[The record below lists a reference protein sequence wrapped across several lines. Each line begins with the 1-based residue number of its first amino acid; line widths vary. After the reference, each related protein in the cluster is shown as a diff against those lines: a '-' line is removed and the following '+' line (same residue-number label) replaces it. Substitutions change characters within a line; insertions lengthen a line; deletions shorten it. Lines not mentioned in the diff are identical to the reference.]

1 MNKVDTLFKKYYRIL
16 NEQEVDPMDP
26 TAVST
31 EPEPEVQAP
40 SEPTV
45 KPISSNEKFVIKILT
60 NAFLF
65 NPEKFSGSKRE
76 YINTEINSI
85 KNTVNIPVP
94 ELLERIIKLIGLMS
108 GLKITESKTLNAIN
122 KYIFLIEQ
130 PADATEPQTV
140 DIQPKNATVKV
151 DVNEPSI
158 NNLNLIEIFDS
169 LYKEL
174 IVKALG
180 HVPTEEESMI
190 LKPAVSEFADVDP
203 EKIVTVIKDL
213 LSQSSNKD
221 LEDVLGDNGE
231 ESLF

>member
-1 MNKVDTLFKKYYRIL
+1 MNKVDTLFKKFYRIL

-122 KYIFLIEQ
+122 KYIFLLEQ
-130 PADATEPQTV
+130 PVDATEPQTV
-140 DIQPKNATVKV
+140 DSQPKNATDEVGV
-151 DVNEPSI
+151 SEPSI
-158 NNLNLIEIFDS
+158 NNLNLVEIFDS

-190 LKPAVSEFADVDP
+190 LKPAVREFADVDP

-221 LEDVLGDNGE
+221 LEDVLGDKSE

>member
-31 EPEPEVQAP
+31 EPEPEVQAL

-122 KYIFLIEQ
+122 KYIFLLEQ
-130 PADATEPQTV
+130 PVDATEPQTV
-140 DIQPKNATVKV
+140 DSQPKNATDEVAV
-151 DVNEPSI
+151 GEPSI
-158 NNLNLIEIFDS
+158 NNLNLVEIFDS

-190 LKPAVSEFADVDP
+190 LKPAVREFADVDP

-221 LEDVLGDNGE
+221 LEDVLGDKSE

>member
-31 EPEPEVQAP
+31 EPEPEVQALP
-40 SEPTV
+40 EPTV

-122 KYIFLIEQ
+122 KYIFLLEQ
-130 PADATEPQTV
+130 PVDATEPQTV
-140 DIQPKNATVKV
+140 DSQPKNATDEVAV
-151 DVNEPSI
+151 SEPSI
-158 NNLNLIEIFDS
+158 NNLNLVEIFDS

-190 LKPAVSEFADVDP
+190 LKPAVREFADVDP

-221 LEDVLGDNGE
+221 LEDVLGDKSE